1 MALELRRWYTISKY
15 YEFIKSLTSPYVKIH
30 NLTPK
35 KNLPIYSLELTNKT
49 IDDSQ
54 KQNVL
59 ITAMHSGVEYSG
71 ANTVIYFLKW
81 LLGDSLEAKNFLCKY
96 KIVLIPIP
104 NPYIYEKGDITLQH
118 KSELSNDPYFE
129 PWTLDGVSDVDI
141 NWEAYTIQKEIDKLL
156 PDLLIDCHGVF
167 FKGQTMIE
175 NTGTSVNGMS
185 RPHNNE
191 FIRLLNKSA
200 SEKGYHVED
209 IDLRQKV
216 LSVNPNI
223 FGRKYNT
230 CAYGINPCTYAYHNY
245 HTLSSVMEIGNEES
259 GFIRLK
265 KALEIGLTRWDGE
278 KTIGYPV
285 NKLYGEGFHSIHPLS
300 EIYSI
305 RRKERIS
312 IWNNIDQFS
321 LATIQPQIPGTETF
335 LLLCDDIS
343 KSLENEI
350 PYGMDIETFSEYFS
364 NCAIKKYLIDTFKN
378 RYMSFNLASIPKTYS
393 KPFTVG
399 IRIPY
404 KNAEI
409 ISINVNGQ
417 MINPKLFTHVKYTY
431 FSIVFVDFKKG
442 FTLTTIVDIKYSI
455 H

>member
-230 CAYGINPCTYAYHNY
+230 CA
-245 HTLSSVMEIGNEES
+245 
-259 GFIRLK
+259 
-265 KALEIGLTRWDGE
+265 
-278 KTIGYPV
+278 
-285 NKLYGEGFHSIHPLS
+285 KLYGEGFHSIHPLS